1 MRSSTQ
7 AFLCVHSEQ
16 RGCSQTLLSRQG
28 QLHGAVIHML
38 YSDYNCV
45 VECYF
50 LMYDWE
56 GFIVFFFIQ
65 TLFFWS
71 TFGKLGRTA
80 ALNLKQHASH
90 LI

>member
-56 GFIVFFFIQ
+56 GFFFSFRH
-65 TLFFWS
+65 FS
-71 TFGKLGRTA
+71 SG
-80 ALNLKQHASH
+80 ALLESWEEHQH
-90 LI
+90 